1 MTKESKGVFTRPVY
15 ASPCLISGTFIGRIM
30 KRSKHYRP
38 EQLFIGLSSRSVWH
52 KRCAHWNNW
61 PRTLVCR
68 MDSRAEKP
76 WCNSVVYRPLLQRG
90 DWRVGRCAVAL
101 AGRTLAQVGEA
112 AYIAWCTK
120 IFAHLE
126 TEFMDNLQENAET
139 EAICVFAQ
147 FR

>member
-38 EQLFIGLSSRSVWH
+38 EQLFIALPSRSVWH

-68 MDSRAEKP
+68 MDSRAGKP
-76 WCNSVVYRPLLQRG
+76 WCNSRKHTICKVNLNKAFKKLPSIEQRL
-90 DWRVGRCAVAL
+90 VSELAVKFSQVQATIQLFNTVRRRL
-101 AGRTLAQVGEA
+101 AG
-112 AYIAWCTK
+112 
-120 IFAHLE
+120 
-126 TEFMDNLQENAET
+126 
-139 EAICVFAQ
+139 
-147 FR
+147 